1 MLAAAAEALVEALA
15 ELAEADAALAEALAE
30 AAEEDAE
37 PLDEQPAST
46 SASAKAHAHAKI
58 FAMVFISSPPCNVAI
73 LRVAR
78 IALPRVCIG
87 GNR

>member
-1 MLAAAAEALVEALA
+1 MLAAAAEALAA
-15 ELAEADAALAEALAE
+15 LAEADAALAEALAE
-30 AAEEDAE
+30 AAEADADAD
-37 PLDEQPAST
+37 PPDEQPART
-46 SASAKAHAHAKI
+46 SASAKAQAHTKS